1 MENNFKENLK
11 QLRKESGLSQTKLAS
26 ALNLTV
32 KTISHWETGYTEP
45 SIKQILELAEY
56 FKVPLE
62 DLLCK

>member
-11 QLRKESGLSQTKLAS
+11 QLRKESGLSQTQLAN

-45 SIKQILELAEY
+45 SIKQILELSEF

>member
-1 MENNFKENLK
+1 M
-11 QLRKESGLSQTKLAS
+11 RKESGLSQTQLAN

-45 SIKQILELAEY
+45 SIKQILELSEF